1 MNTTLE
7 LLIIVLLLGIMAEI
21 YLLTEGKTK
30 RFSRDDSLKMLVDT
44 SVLMDGRVVDLA
56 KTGFLLGQVIVP
68 RSVLGE
74 LQLLADGSDHAKRER
89 ARFGMDAMKEL
100 KDVLGG
106 QFTLLDDEQR
116 IPEGVDNRLLQLARD
131 TGAAIL
137 TIDYNLN
144 KVAQVEGIQILN
156 INELAKS
163 LRMSHLPGDTLELAL
178 TQKGQD
184 NHQAVGYLKD
194 GTMVVVEQAKKF
206 IGQMKHIEIIRSLQT
221 DAGKMMFAKLVVPN
235 STTAKPQPA
244 TANAPTKQRSLGRR
258 LQTLVIAESPVK
270 KPQPTNSQSST
281 AARTKAKASAPASK
295 RTSNSP
301 SRPTTAAQQQAA
313 IKTRQTAVQRSRS
326 EAVVDDG
333 AAKNKTNPGKTRSTR
348 STKTKSETA
357 ATHATPNSR
366 PRRSRPKTSAQRE
379 AALVRLANGEDQ

>member
-1 MNTTLE
+1 MDNTLQ
-7 LLIIVLLLGIMAEI
+7 LIIIVMLLGIMAEI
-21 YLLTEGKTK
+21 YVLIKPRQRGVGSGPT
-30 RFSRDDSLKMLVDT
+30 MLVDT

-56 KTGFLLGQVIVP
+56 KTGFLLGQVVVP

-100 KDVLGG
+100 KDVLGKS
-106 QFTLLDDEQR
+106 FTLLDDAQR

-163 LRMSHLPGDTLELAL
+163 LRMSHLPGDELELEL

-184 NHQAVGYLKD
+184 SHQAVGYLSD

-206 IGQMKHIEIIRSLQT
+206 IGQKKRIEIIRSLQT
-221 DAGKMMFAKLVVPN
+221 DAGKMMFARVVEVKE
-235 STTAKPQPA
+235 APQQPSA
-244 TANAPTKQRSLGRR
+244 VAPVKQRSTGRR
-258 LQTLVIAESPVK
+258 PQANKPVARQV
-270 KPQPTNSQSST
+270 KPQQPDQPS
-281 AARTKAKASAPASK
+281 AKQPAQAKK
-295 RTSNSP
+295 RP
-301 SRPTTAAQQQAA
+301 A
-313 IKTRQTAVQRSRS
+313 
-326 EAVVDDG
+326 
-333 AAKNKTNPGKTRSTR
+333 
-348 STKTKSETA
+348 
-357 ATHATPNSR
+357 
-366 PRRSRPKTSAQRE
+366 RPKTSAQRE
-379 AALVRLANGEDQ
+379 ADLIRLVDQQ